1 MVRNRTGKAVLRR
14 STNFRT
20 PAHARSRQRMDAAHS
35 ACRGDR
41 GRIVAPVAVASVGIP
56 FARRRR
62 PAAALRYPLR
72 PAQMARPMTVEQN
85 QRELEAGIHTDLHG
99 RLTYGG
105 YLCLDRLLSAQQ
117 PLSNPAHHDE
127 MLFIIQH
134 QTSELWLK
142 LLDHEL
148 RAAMGF
154 LQRDQVW
161 QCRKVLARGKQVL
174 RQLTEQWSVL
184 ETLTPSEYM
193 GFRDV
198 LGPSS
203 GFQSLQY
210 RCIEFLLGNKN
221 ADMLLVFGHDPEG
234 QARLRQALEAP
245 SLYEEFLRYL
255 ARFGHAVP
263 PAYEGHD
270 WTLPHVSDPALRPVF
285 ENIYQ
290 DTDRYWR
297 EYSLCEDLVDL
308 ESQFQLWRF
317 RHMRTVMRIIGFKRG
332 TGGSSGVGFLKQALE
347 LTFFPELFE
356 VRTSI
361 GGEPAAPAGA

>member
-1 MVRNRTGKAVLRR
+1 M
-14 STNFRT
+14 
-20 PAHARSRQRMDAAHS
+20 
-35 ACRGDR
+35 
-41 GRIVAPVAVASVGIP
+41 SVDN
-56 FARRRR
+56 
-62 PAAALRYPLR
+62 
-72 PAQMARPMTVEQN
+72 N
-85 QRELEAGIHTDLHG
+85 QRDLEAGIHTDLHG

-105 YLCLDRLLSAQQ
+105 YLRLDQLLSAQQ
-117 PLSNPAHHDE
+117 PLSSPPHHDE

-142 LLDHEL
+142 LLGHEL
-148 RAAMGF
+148 RAAIGF
-154 LQRDQVW
+154 LQRDEVW
-161 QCRKVLARGKQVL
+161 QCRKVLARSKQVL

-210 RCIEFLLGNKN
+210 RYIEFLLGNKN
-221 ADMLLVFGHDPEG
+221 AQMLQVFEHDPAG
-234 QARLRQALEAP
+234 QAQLRTVLEAP
-245 SLYEEFLRYL
+245 SLYEEFLKYL
-255 ARFGHAVP
+255 ARFGHP
-263 PAYEGHD
+263 IPALYGERD
-270 WTLPHVSDPALRPVF
+270 WTQPHVADDALQPVF
-285 ENIYQ
+285 EGIYQ

-297 EYSLCEDLVDL
+297 EYALCEDLVDL

-332 TGGSSGVGFLKQALE
+332 TGGSSGVGFLKAALE

-356 VRTSI
+356 VRTHI
-361 GGEPAAPAGA
+361 GPG